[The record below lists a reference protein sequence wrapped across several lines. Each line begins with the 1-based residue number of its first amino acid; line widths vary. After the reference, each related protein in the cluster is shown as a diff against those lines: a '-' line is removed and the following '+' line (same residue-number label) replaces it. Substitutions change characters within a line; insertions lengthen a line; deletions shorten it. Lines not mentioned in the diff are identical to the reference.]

1 MEGFWFAWDFLV
13 AVVLIIQKLAEE
25 WPGLH
30 VCVKSPCR
38 TSGCPAEL
46 LWPDMDGTGATYVHT
61 VPQEREGPG
70 WALLQCWCSW
80 PASKSHVKLVMELT
94 RHYSALLQTTAA
106 RVHVVLALTGVG
118 NWSMEAKVKKLRL
131 WGSGQ

>member
-1 MEGFWFAWDFLV
+1 MEGFRFAWDFLV

-46 LWPDMDGTGATYVHT
+46 LWPDMDGTGAMYVHT
-61 VPQEREGPG
+61 VPP
-70 WALLQCWCSW
+70 
-80 PASKSHVKLVMELT
+80 SKGGT
-94 RHYSALLQTTAA
+94 RVGTTA
-106 RVHVVLALTGVG
+106 VLVQLV
-118 NWSMEAKVKKLRL
+118 SF
-131 WGSGQ
+131 